1 MVKKQAENVPGAGV
15 GVGPGVGPGAGVAM
29 AAAVVAAVT
38 VVVAGC
44 AGPGSPFPRG
54 TLAYGFPSPPNAAYE
69 IADTVLVTVKTTG
82 PDVETAGGFAQT
94 LDLRF
99 ERDPGGVRVRGI
111 MAAIQG
117 SLWDPG
123 TPSERRP
130 GRWNP
135 AGTHHFVINRH
146 GVSEVRSFPALSG
159 QPALLFSL
167 VGHAHDIFP
176 RLPGTVPDPG
186 GTWADTVRWHVD
198 HPDAEVTYR
207 SAFSYTLVGDT
218 VVDGRTLVRIAAD
231 ADLATVTVTGTPGN
245 ATYRVLN
252 GPVTGLVLW
261 DPERTLVAYAQY
273 ERDLV
278 GTLQRPD
285 RPMLG
290 MTLEGRAT
298 FQLKR

>member
-1 MVKKQAENVPGAGV
+1 MRGLPTTVP
-15 GVGPGVGPGAGVAM
+15 AM
-29 AAAVVAAVT
+29 AVAVVAAAT
-38 VVVAGC
+38 GC
-44 AGPGSPFPRG
+44 AGPESPFPPG

-111 MAAIQG
+111 MEAIEG
-117 SLWDPG
+117 TLWDPG
-123 TPSERRP
+123 TPSEKRP

-135 AGTHHFVINRH
+135 AGTHHFVINRY
-146 GVSEVRSFPALSG
+146 GVSEVRSFPALAG
-159 QPALLFSL
+159 QAALLFSL
-167 VGHAHDIFP
+167 AGHAHDLFP
-176 RLPGTVPDPG
+176 RLPGTVLDPG

-218 VVDGRTLVRIAAD
+218 LVDGRTLVRIAAD
-231 ADLATVTVTGTPGN
+231 GDLDTVTVTGTPGN
-245 ATYRVLN
+245 ATYRILK
-252 GPVTGLVLW
+252 GPVTGVVLW
-261 DPERTLVAYAQY
+261 DPERTLVAYAEY
-273 ERDLV
+273 ARDLV
-278 GTLQRPD
+278 GTLERPD
-285 RPMLG
+285 RPVLG